1 MSQILAEGAESRK
14 AVGEMEAERPSV
26 LGQIRCKGDDHARA
40 GQLSYFL
47 KRHKKEMQ
55 SLIPRG
61 RGRGS
66 I

>member
-1 MSQILAEGAESRK
+1 MSHILAEEAESRK
-14 AVGEMEAERPSV
+14 AVGEMEVERPSI
-26 LGQIRCKGDDHARA
+26 LGPIRCKGDDHVRA

-61 RGRGS
+61 RRRGS